1 KTLRK
6 FTMKT
11 LNYSQLSLNQQQEV
25 NQLMATLEG
34 QNPHSQTSVRFIARG
49 NGGEFATSQPFQ

>member
-1 KTLRK
+1 
-6 FTMKT
+6 MKT

-25 NQLMATLEG
+25 NQLMASLEG

-49 NGGEFATSQPFQ
+49 SVPSGEFVGQED

>member
-1 KTLRK
+1 
-6 FTMKT
+6 MKT